1 MFRRSPLLLF
11 LLGAACSSASQA
23 DLPSISEA
31 RSLVAE
37 WALVNELAARGRI
50 NATYTAT
57 MRQELRQHLQT
68 TASALT
74 LPQSSYGG
82 EIRACLQLRD
92 DASPT
97 ALRGHVDRLK
107 QIEDSLES
115 A

>member
-1 MFRRSPLLLF
+1 MFRRSHLLLF
-11 LLGAACSSASQA
+11 LLAAACSRAQA

-57 MRQELRQHLQT
+57 MRQELRDHLQT

-92 DASPT
+92 NASPT
-97 ALRGHVDRLK
+97 TLRGYVDRLK
-107 QIEDSLES
+107 RIEDSLES